1 MLKFEQTGLEEFRFG
16 DLSEDIFYI
25 LVDKRVSPDGI
36 DIKKLAASDPRN
48 FDAAL
53 KASGCIIML
62 NLDEINE
69 LSRRGEVNTESLHE
83 SLFDLA
89 KAEGLL

>member
-1 MLKFEQTGLEEFRFG
+1 MKHEQTGLEEFKFG
-16 DLSEDIFYI
+16 NLSEDIFYI
-25 LVDKRVSPDGI
+25 LVDKRISPDGI
-36 DIKKLAASDPRN
+36 DIQKLTGSDPRN

-69 LSRRGEVNTESLHE
+69 LSKRGEIDTESLHE
-83 SLFDLA
+83 SLFGLA
-89 KAEGLL
+89 KREGLL